1 MSANI
6 SCKNID
12 MLALRL
18 LKEHRAFNGYTR
30 VVEIANHLGL
40 QVVSAGFKDNKI
52 SGMLML
58 NNDEQNIYVNA
69 TEPVVRQRF
78 TIAHEIGHYV
88 LHNDIIAH
96 QQGNIFYRDQLHSH
110 HPMEREANRF
120 AAALLIPQDSAIS
133 DWKHIHNIV
142 VFASFYMVSVDTA
155 KYRLQELGL
164 IKL

>member
-88 LHNDIIAH
+88 LHAH
-96 QQGNIFYRDQLHSH
+96 HQ
-110 HPMEREANRF
+110 MEREANRF

-142 VFASFYMVSVDTA
+142 VFASCYRVSVDTA